1 MYTKVRVFER
11 NTLCLS
17 FFKNSLRFQPK
28 IKRTGKQK
36 KGIALLPDKQDRK
49 MRKKF
54 LYLSM
59 AFQQIDKMFQF
70 SGWRTC
76 SSCKNTDQGL
86 LSH

>member
-1 MYTKVRVFER
+1 MYTKVRVLEK

-17 FFKNSLRFQPK
+17 FFKNSLRFQPE

-49 MRKKF
+49 IRKKF

-76 SSCKNTDQGL
+76 SSCKNTNQGL
-86 LSH
+86 LSL

>member
-1 MYTKVRVFER
+1 MYTKVMVLEK

-17 FFKNSLRFQPK
+17 FFKNSLRFQPE

-86 LSH
+86 LSL